1 MRRLTLPCL
10 LLAAALPAQAIAG
23 TDSQAWTNLAATVKL
38 SDHWR
43 LSEEVT
49 GRFSDHRDGL
59 YELEV
64 NTLLG
69 YRLSKVVTLW
79 AGYTH
84 DPQYLGGEFTL
95 MEHRAREQVTFDKF
109 ATLGPGT
116 LSARV
121 RSEQRWRSNAGG
133 TAWRLRPFVRY
144 SLPLVKAGHIGLT
157 FTSEP
162 FFNVN
167 TTAFQAKPGLDRIRN
182 LVAITTPIGKHLSGE
197 FGYMNQHIFIDGK
210 PDESDNVAWLSVSA
224 AF

>member
-133 TAWRLRPFVRY
+133 TASRRPA
-144 SLPLVKAGHIGLT
+144 S
-157 FTSEP
+157 
-162 FFNVN
+162 
-167 TTAFQAKPGLDRIRN
+167 Q
-182 LVAITTPIGKHLSGE
+182 LS
-197 FGYMNQHIFIDGK
+197 
-210 PDESDNVAWLSVSA
+210 
-224 AF
+224 